1 MEKINQ
7 ADMEKALVDVRKA
20 HRLLY
25 EYQHRIVDI
34 MHFVQ
39 DKLKFSSLTGNRLFF
54 DTIHSVRG
62 SYGALK
68 VDNIWAWD
76 FLYCYIFEF
85 YLGYKECSQENQSWA
100 YDLSIVEVSDTG
112 YFEAQ
117 SSDKHFCNINSY
129 ITSEEAS
136 TILIFMLQIKP
147 KEENRNIW
155 DNSEFIKNQTE
166 EMLSNSK
173 EELIKKDSGIIFL
186 AKKYNV
192 LDFFSQVYAEK
203 TLTEYIEFV
212 KDKTGID
219 LNY

>member
-1 MEKINQ
+1 
-7 ADMEKALVDVRKA
+7 
-20 HRLLY
+20 
-25 EYQHRIVDI
+25 
-34 MHFVQ
+34 
-39 DKLKFSSLTGNRLFF
+39 
-54 DTIHSVRG
+54 
-62 SYGALK
+62 
-68 VDNIWAWD
+68 
-76 FLYCYIFEF
+76 
-85 YLGYKECSQENQSWA
+85 
-100 YDLSIVEVSDTG
+100 
-112 YFEAQ
+112 
-117 SSDKHFCNINSY
+117 
-129 ITSEEAS
+129 
-136 TILIFMLQIKP
+136 MLQIKP